1 MEIRTSKLGR
11 EYQVLGICKVP
22 DTTKWIDRIERS
34 HYCERIKFL
43 DNGET
48 THIYYDYQNKVYKK
62 EKEPNAFLKPEQ
74 KTTEQ

>member
-1 MEIRTSKLGR
+1 MQIRRSKLGR

-22 DTTKWIDRIERS
+22 DTTKWIGLGERN

-48 THIYYDYQNKVYKK
+48 THIYYDYYNKIYKK
-62 EKEPNAFLKPEQ
+62 EAESTLFS
-74 KTTEQ
+74 

>member
-11 EYQVLGICKVP
+11 EYQVMAITKIP
-22 DTTKWIDRIERS
+22 NTNKWINRMERN

-48 THIYYDYQNKVYKK
+48 THIYYDHYNKVYKK
-62 EKEPNAFLKPEQ
+62 EKDPNAFLK
-74 KTTEQ
+74 T